1 MAVVDI
7 SDWMWKLGY
16 NYDVLVPRINFQGL
30 VHAKHLG
37 VVTAKADSELY
48 QMTSSFQ
55 CAFNRD
61 IANFRELF
69 IVPRS
74 ALTINGAELL
84 TLGHEFTTL
93 RFLFGSSILLSSS
106 KNGQISMN
114 ILGSA
119 SEATASLAAVLFNES
134 VVVGRQYTGHG
145 RVVYHFVKPSVVS
158 SVEHM
163 QQLFEIVDESLPD
176 INITFH
182 PVHVAL
188 DVVKFIDIR
197 VVSNHTMI
205 NVRHGV
211 PVDSERERVA
221 RHSKKRAVDAA
232 WEIEHER
239 VQNKKMTV
247 NRWTKAQK
255 EELVGKGRVQGMVGE
270 YIHKISN
277 YPELADCP
285 QNIRFVPVNR

>member
-1 MAVVDI
+1 MTVVDI

-16 NYDVLVPRINFQGL
+16 NYDVLVPGINFQGL

-48 QMTSSFQ
+48 QTTSSFQ
-55 CAFNRD
+55 CAFDRD
-61 IANFRELF
+61 VANFRELF
-69 IVPRS
+69 IVPKS
-74 ALTINGAELL
+74 ALMINGAELP
-84 TLGHEFTTL
+84 TLGREFTKL
-93 RFLFGSSILLSSS
+93 RFLFGSGVVLSSS
-106 KNGQISMN
+106 KNGQISVNM
-114 ILGSA
+114 LGSS
-119 SEATASLAAVLFNES
+119 SEATASLIAVLFNES
-134 VVVGRQYTGHG
+134 IVIGRQYTGHG
-145 RVVYHFVKPSVVS
+145 RIVYHFVKPSVVS

-163 QQLFEIVDESLPD
+163 QQLLEIADESLPD

-197 VVSNHTMI
+197 VISNHTTI

-211 PVDSERERVA
+211 PVDSERERLA
-221 RHSKKRAVDAA
+221 RHAKKRAVDAA
-232 WEIEHER
+232 WEVEHER
-239 VQNKKMTV
+239 VQNKKATV
-247 NRWTKAQK
+247 NKWTKEQK
-255 EELVGKGRVQGMVGE
+255 EELVSKGRVQGMVGE
-270 YIHKISN
+270 YIRKISN